1 MPRTEDHCFCLAIV
15 NSQQLHVFVMDS
27 KVPPHSVNTSNK
39 GSYLFPY
46 FPGLGNLL
54 AVNRQ
59 NIARGVQ
66 IMQLQVTQFPPDSL
80 GVL

>member
-1 MPRTEDHCFCLAIV
+1 
-15 NSQQLHVFVMDS
+15 MDS

-66 IMQLQVTQFPPDSL
+66 IMQLQVTQFAPMVLFRLSAL
-80 GVL
+80 GLTLGDLGRR